1 MKTLEKSILQGT
13 THMRTHLEV
22 DPVVGLRSLEGI
34 QPLIE
39 EYKWAIDLE
48 ICVFPQEGLL
58 NNPGTDELMVEG
70 LKQGCHVVG
79 GAPYTDSDPP
89 GQIDRLFE
97 MAREYDVDVDMHL
110 DFGNTPE
117 GMTIEHVCNR
127 TEEYGWGGRVTVGH
141 MTQLSTLEVPELERI
156 TRRLADVGV
165 AVTVLPSTDLYLM
178 GRHQDHNVLRG
189 VVPIHKMLR
198 HGVNCN
204 LSSNNVLNPFTPF
217 GDCSLIRMANLY
229 ANICQVGQIDD
240 TIECFDMVTRRSAEL
255 LNLDDYGI
263 EVGKSA
269 DLVVIDNS
277 DRQGAVAELSQPLMG
292 IKRGHVDVQ
301 ARAGPTPPA
310 RALTMPDLP
319 FEDPVG
325 AFCRRNHVALKGA
338 GGGPLAGLSFG
349 AKDVFHIAGTR
360 TGFGH
365 PTWLATHEA
374 PAEDRGRGAAAARC
388 GGRRRRQDPH
398 RRAGVQPHRREPA
411 LRYAGQHARARSH
424 SRGLVQRLRGGGHG
438 RARRLRHR
446 HRLRGLGPAAGE
458 LLRHLRHASDGRPRA
473 ARRGDPVRPALRRR
487 RLVSRATPECW
498 SGSGACSWPT
508 TRNRR
513 RRAGCFAPS
522 TPSRW
527 WTKRCPAPWTLRS
540 RRWRL
545 ASARSRT

>member
-1 MKTLEKSILQGT
+1 MDLILRNALIAGEENEPPVDIGIEGGRIAAIEVGLTAEGEEIDVGKRLASPGFIETHIHLDKSCLLDRCKSVKGTLEEAIGEVAKAKRNFQSEEVRDRAVRTLEKSILQGT

-22 DPVVGLRSLEGI
+22 DPVVGLRSLDGI
-34 QPLIE
+34 QPLID

-70 LKQGCHVVG
+70 LKRGCHVVG

-97 MAREYDVDVDMHL
+97 MAREFDVDVDLHL

-127 TEEYGWGGRVTVGH
+127 TEEFGYGGRVTVGH
-141 MTQLSTLEVPELERI
+141 MTQLSTLEVPEFERI

-189 VVPIHKMLR
+189 VVPVHKMLR

-240 TIECFDMVTRRSAEL
+240 TIECFNMVTRRSADL

-269 DLVVIDNS
+269 DLVVIDNK
-277 DRQGAVAELSQPLMG
+277 DRQSVVAELSQPLMG
-292 IKRGHVDVQ
+292 IKKGHV
-301 ARAGPTPPA
+301 T
-310 RALTMPDLP
+310 
-319 FEDPVG
+319 F
-325 AFCRRNHVALKGA
+325 
-338 GGGPLAGLSFG
+338 
-349 AKDVFHIAGTR
+349 
-360 TGFGH
+360 
-365 PTWLATHEA
+365 
-374 PAEDRGRGAAAARC
+374 
-388 GGRRRRQDPH
+388 
-398 RRAGVQPHRREPA
+398 RREPT
-411 LRYAGQHARARSH
+411 
-424 SRGLVQRLRGGGHG
+424 
-438 RARRLRHR
+438 
-446 HRLRGLGPAAGE
+446 E
-458 LLRHLRHASDGRPRA
+458 LL
-473 ARRGDPVRPALRRR
+473 
-487 RLVSRATPECW
+487 W
-498 SGSGACSWPT
+498 SG
-508 TRNRR
+508 R
-513 RRAGCFAPS
+513 
-522 TPSRW
+522 
-527 WTKRCPAPWTLRS
+527 
-540 RRWRL
+540 
-545 ASARSRT
+545 